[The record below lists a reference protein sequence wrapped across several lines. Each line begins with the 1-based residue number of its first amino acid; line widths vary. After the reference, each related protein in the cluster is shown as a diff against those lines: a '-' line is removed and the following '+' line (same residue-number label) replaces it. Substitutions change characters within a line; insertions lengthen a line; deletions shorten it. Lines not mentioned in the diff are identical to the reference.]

1 MQIKVGDVF
10 SRDRHVTAE
19 VISQFADIS
28 GDRNPIHLD
37 ADFARTTRFGKPIA
51 HGMLSGAFISAI
63 LASGPAGLAGIYL
76 SQTMNFTAPVFEGD
90 TVTAKAEVIN
100 IREDKNIVTLLTTCT
115 NQNGETVV
123 SGEAVIMLLEV

>member
-1 MQIKVGDVF
+1 MRIKVGDEF

-19 VISQFADIS
+19 VIRRFADVS

-37 ADFARTTRFGKPIA
+37 AEFARTTKFGRPIA

-63 LASGPAGLAGIYL
+63 LASGPAGLAGVYL

-90 TVTAKAEVIN
+90 TVTATARVMN
-100 IREDKNIVTLLTTCT
+100 IREDKNIVTLKTICT